1 MLSRFIGALVV
12 AVGLVS
18 VASAQPVEPYMDF
31 QGFPSSPAPAAG
43 YEGMDDPAAASQ
55 GGNPAAPFY
64 RFWLTGEYYLA
75 TMSNTSYVPLATT
88 SPATSLGLIG
98 RPGTQVVSGGTQ
110 DFGGV
115 SGFRIGGGMWL
126 DGCRAYGVEWNASY
140 LPKQTKSYSNDGSGA
155 SILARPFYDTLLLTE
170 NSRLISSTG
179 QFAGSINS
187 EFSNFYWNADITSVM
202 RVLETSEWSLEH
214 LISARYFNI
223 EDTLRITDQSSA
235 LGAGTLIYRGLPVLT
250 PGATVSVM
258 DYYSMIN
265 RWYGG
270 SAGFRINYNPGR
282 LSASLQFRMGVG
294 ANLQSFSTDGIT
306 TLRASTTTLA
316 SAPGLTTASSSPGNY
331 TASELSLAPELNI
344 RLGYNITKRIAVTAS
359 YQYLYMTNVGRLG
372 DQVSRNVNPLVIPS
386 SQFFSNT
393 VTTDR
398 NITIRQSDFW
408 LHGFTAGLMLTF

>member
-18 VASAQPVEPYMDF
+18 VASAQPVEPAMDF
-31 QGFPSSPAPAAG
+31 QGLPSNPAFSAG
-43 YEGMDDPAAASQ
+43 PEGLGDPTGANQIENPAAA
-55 GGNPAAPFY
+55 FY

-75 TMSNTSYVPLATT
+75 TTSNTSFVPLATT
-88 SPATSLGLIG
+88 SPQLSLGLLG
-98 RPGTQVVSGGTQ
+98 SPGTQVVVGGKQ
-110 DFGGV
+110 DFGSV

-126 DGCRAYGVEWNASY
+126 DGCRAYGLEWNASY

-155 SILARPFYDTLLLTE
+155 SILARPFYDTLLQTE

-202 RVLETSEWSLEH
+202 RVLETSDWSLEH

-223 EDTLRITDQSSA
+223 EDTLRITDRSSA
-235 LGAGTLIYRGLPVLT
+235 LGGGTLIYRGLPVLT

-270 SAGFRINYNPGR
+270 AAGFRINYKTGQ
-282 LSASLQFRMGVG
+282 LSASFQFRMGVG
-294 ANLQSFSTDGIT
+294 ANLQSFSTDGST
-306 TLRASTTTLA
+306 TLTAGGSKFA

-331 TASELSLAPELNI
+331 TGTELSYAPELNI
-344 RLGYNITKRIAVTAS
+344 RLGYNVTKRIAITAS
-359 YQYLYMTNVGRLG
+359 YQYLYMTNVARLG
-372 DQVSRNVNPLVIPS
+372 DQVSRNVDPRVIPS

-393 VTTDR
+393 ATTNRD
-398 NITIRQSDFW
+398 ITIRQTDFW